1 MSFTGWA
8 VRWLHARVWRGGG
21 RGGCARGGGNSLS
34 LDDITAIVALVFP
47 AATASTSARSPVGTV
62 VRLADG
68 VAADGPLRAGQ
79 LAMLVADDGSSGSP
93 YRVRTANGVER
104 QEWILLASLVAA
116 GETEAVRCRGGGG
129 REIYITSLREECY
142 TSDMGRVL
150 YFR

>member
-21 RGGCARGGGNSLS
+21 RGGCARGGGNS
-34 LDDITAIVALVFP
+34 VFP
-47 AATASTSARSPVGTV
+47 AATASTSARIPVGTV